1 MKVTQKL
8 LSVAVVICVALFMF
22 ACGEGEKVA
31 DLEKQVAQLSSE
43 KADLENKISAI
54 EGKPAAK
61 AEEKTYKIA
70 SSLAITGP
78 TSDVGSPYAKGV
90 EDYCKYV
97 NDEKLLG
104 DDKLECFIRD
114 DGYKTEVTK
123 RNFEEFLGEDIVF
136 YLNYSTG
143 STMAMKKDFDEEKI
157 PTLPASF
164 HAGNLVDSKYIFLP
178 ISSYSSQAV
187 GLAEYVVANHKG
199 SGKPKVAMFI
209 HPSAFGRASRDDVK
223 KAIDAGLGIELVEI
237 VEHGKDLDNTA
248 MLQRFQSKGVQ
259 YVISHTVQPPVA
271 TMLKGAQSLGMLASS
286 FGEDGKITFLGA
298 HYAGGPDLIGLAGS
312 AAENYYWTTSY
323 KLMTAKGPGTDAQ
336 LDLAK
341 RYGREENVAMSQNY
355 TNGIMVAQVAVEAMQ
370 RAKSKGKEIN
380 RANLYEELLGM
391 NGYNAYYPLT
401 TVGPVTFSETD
412 REGVDTLQLYVAK
425 DGVFQE
431 VGAPFSPEYAMKI
444 KS

>member
-1 MKVTQKL
+1 MKN
-8 LSVAVVICVALFMF
+8 
-22 ACGEGEKVA
+22 
-31 DLEKQVAQLSSE
+31 KQVTFMLVTLSFLLVLGFFNQALAGE
-43 KADLENKISAI
+43 
-54 EGKPAAK
+54 
-61 AEEKTYKIA
+61 TYKIA

-78 TSDVGSPYAKGV
+78 TSDVGSPYAKGI

-104 DDKLECFIRD
+104 DDMLECTVRD
-114 DGYKTEVTK
+114 DAYKTENTK
-123 RNFEEFLGEDIVF
+123 RNFEDFLDEGIVF

-143 STMAMKKDFDEEKI
+143 STMALKKDFDEEKI
-157 PTLPASF
+157 PVLPASF
-164 HAGNLVDSKYIFLP
+164 HAGNLVGSTYVFLP

-187 GLAEYVVANHKG
+187 GLAEYVVAHHKG

-223 KAIDAGLGIELVEI
+223 KAIDAGLGIELIEI

-248 MLQRFQSKGVQ
+248 MLQRFKSKGVQ

-286 FGEDGKITFLGA
+286 FGEAGKITFLGA

-336 LDLAK
+336 LALAK
-341 RYGREENVAMSQNY
+341 RYGRDEGVAMSQNY
-355 TNGIMVAQVAVEAMQ
+355 TNGIMVTQVAVEAMR
-370 RAKSKGKEIN
+370 RAKSKGKKIS
-380 RANLYEELLGM
+380 RATLYEEMLAM

-401 TVGPVTFSETD
+401 TVGPVTFSKTD

-425 DGVFQE
+425 DGVFHE
-431 VGAPFSPEYAMKI
+431 LGLPFASEYVKKI
-444 KS
+444 K